1 MLQKCFHETI
11 KFFLVFIVKEEKEK
25 PILCEMHIFWSE
37 KRHLCLQYQAKIAAL
52 LVVRILLYSI
62 ENRPFL
68 CFIICIKMK
77 NSPPIPTHSPHVYEF
92 KAALEVNCCLK
103 LTYVHTWF
111 PDVSFLTSNKL
122 KMYVL
127 NVIFVLGTIERKP
140 ILASKYWS
148 QRKKH
153 SFDWKIPHTKR
164 TKVFLFSTFEA
175 IVASSLLSTCQKRL
189 PVSWKM
195 HYCTTVQAHALNCT
209 LPWVLTKSEID
220 PCKSVTRS

>member
-153 SFDWKIPHTKR
+153 FFFWLKNTPYQTKESFSFQYIWGNCSIK
-164 TKVFLFSTFEA
+164 FTFNMSKEITCLVKNA
-175 IVASSLLSTCQKRL
+175 LLHNYTSSC
-189 PVSWKM
+189 
-195 HYCTTVQAHALNCT
+195 A
-209 LPWVLTKSEID
+209 
-220 PCKSVTRS
+220 